1 MERVAVL
8 TGALGF
14 IGSHVLE
21 HWLEQGHRAIVVDAL
36 TYAGRLENV
45 QAFVRE
51 EERTLWIPLW
61 GSLPRRYRI
70 SHRLEHGDLYDR
82 KDVLLLLRSV
92 EETEARNLFPR
103 IPATWQVRPL
113 PIREDLQEVIRDW
126 KASDR
131 RVLFLLSEVE
141 NQEIWDVLLAEVDAV
156 LHLAAETH
164 VDRSILDPEP
174 FLFAD
179 IHGTFAILNA
189 MRAVNWKGRLLHVS
203 TDEVYG
209 EAADRPFRE
218 TDPLL
223 PRNPYSVSK
232 LAADRLVWS
241 YHHTYGLDT
250 VIVRPSNNYG
260 PRQFPEKLIPLM
272 TVRALLG
279 LPLPVYG
286 DGQQM
291 RDWLHVRD
299 CAAGILAALDRGRSG
314 EAYNL
319 GGGNLRP
326 NLDVVKRILA
336 LLQRPEDLIRFV
348 EDRPG
353 HDRKY
358 WLDSTRAAE
367 ELGWTPQIPFD
378 QGLEETVRWYEA
390 HPEWWSP
397 ILEKDPQFRRFFQ
410 QWYQNRGA
418 ETA

>member
-1 MERVAVL
+1 MAQTAVI

-21 HWLEQGHRAIVVDAL
+21 HWLERGNRAIVVDAL

-45 QAFVRE
+45 DSFLQD

-82 KDVLLLLRSV
+82 KDVLLLIRTV

-103 IPATWQVRPL
+103 IPSSWQVRPL
-113 PIREDLQEVIRDW
+113 PIREDLQEVIREW
-126 KASDR
+126 EASDR

-141 NQEIWDVLLAEVDAV
+141 NQELWEVLLKETDVV
-156 LHLAAETH
+156 FHLAAETH

-174 FLFAD
+174 FLFSD
-179 IHGTFAILNA
+179 IHGTFAILHA
-189 MRAVNWKGRLLHVS
+189 IRETGWKGRMVHVS

-209 EAADRPFRE
+209 EAHDRPFRE
-218 TDPLL
+218 SDPLL

-272 TVRALLG
+272 TVRALLE

-291 RDWLHVRD
+291 REWLHVRD
-299 CAAGILAALDRGRSG
+299 CVEGIFAAFERGESG

-326 NLDVVKRILA
+326 NLEVVQRILDI
-336 LLQRPEDLIRFV
+336 LGRPGSLIRFV

-358 WLDSTRAAE
+358 WLDSTRAAR
-367 ELGWTPQIPFD
+367 ELDWTPRTSFD
-378 QGLEETVRWYEA
+378 EGLEETVRWYA
-390 HPEWWSP
+390 SHPEWWSP
-397 ILEKDPQFRRFFQ
+397 ILEKDPQFRRFYEK
-410 QWYQNRGA
+410 WYQNREGGS
-418 ETA
+418 